1 MREKLNEREFKKQF
15 IFRRIQKLKTYCNRS
30 QNIRYLK
37 LCIISIFITVII
49 DGKTDIELEFCGDE
63 VETFK

>member
-15 IFRRIQKLKTYCNRS
+15 IFRRIQKLKTYCKRS

-37 LCIISIFITVII
+37 LWVISIFITV